1 MKYIAS
7 TSIDKVYKYSK
18 TFFAKVIIADSN
30 NITSI
35 LSKETYTTKEEAL
48 AKAQEMVTE
57 LENQ

>member
-7 TSIDKVYKYSK
+7 TSTDKVYKYSK